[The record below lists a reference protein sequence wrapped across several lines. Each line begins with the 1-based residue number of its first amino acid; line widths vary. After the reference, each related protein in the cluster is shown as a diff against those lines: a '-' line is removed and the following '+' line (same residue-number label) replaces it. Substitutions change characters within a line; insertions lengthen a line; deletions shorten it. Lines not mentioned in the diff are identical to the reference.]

1 MRDKDNRLPL
11 ITQFPDHPVELP
23 GFGSGEARSRSSM
36 MMSLA
41 SRASARKISTFC
53 WSPMLSELTFMS
65 GCRFK
70 SPASNQLRIA
80 APKRTLDQNACAMIL
95 KSEEHF
101 RMTDWRVVE
110 QAPVER

>member
-23 GFGSGEARSRSSM
+23 ASEWLRRAVGSSM

-53 WSPMLSELTFMS
+53 WSPMLSELHLHV
-65 GCRFK
+65 GVQIK

-95 KSEEHF
+95 KSEEHIF
-101 RMTDWRVVE
+101 E
-110 QAPVER
+110 